1 MYRVFSKSFR
11 LKVYLRLVHIIKKH
25 VVGIAIV
32 ALLLFIFDIKWCNCW
47 TLNHQSQLTAGK
59 LQQPAE
65 TKIIANPF
73 NSLVISNRMKRL
85 VRDILVR
92 ASRPWYFVLK
102 TQLLNASISKSNKAL
117 DYVPEIF
124 INQPFLGK
132 RFIIL
137 DIKSI
142 TPRSITSDRYT
153 CRSCNRQIT
162 RENINLNSLTKTTI
176 CTNLL
181 SISSSRGME
190 IEPFVQTL

>member
-1 MYRVFSKSFR
+1 
-11 LKVYLRLVHIIKKH
+11 
-25 VVGIAIV
+25 
-32 ALLLFIFDIKWCNCW
+32 
-47 TLNHQSQLTAGK
+47 
-59 LQQPAE
+59 
-65 TKIIANPF
+65 
-73 NSLVISNRMKRL
+73 MKRL

-102 TQLLNASISKSNKAL
+102 TQLLIASINKSNKAL
-117 DYVPEIF
+117 DDVPESF

-142 TPRSITSDRYT
+142 TQINIQSRRGDNLRDRYID
-153 CRSCNRQIT
+153 CSCNRQMI
-162 RENINLNSLTKTTI
+162 RENINLNSLTKKTI

-190 IEPFVQTL
+190 IESFVQKL

>member
-1 MYRVFSKSFR
+1 
-11 LKVYLRLVHIIKKH
+11 
-25 VVGIAIV
+25 
-32 ALLLFIFDIKWCNCW
+32 
-47 TLNHQSQLTAGK
+47 
-59 LQQPAE
+59 
-65 TKIIANPF
+65 
-73 NSLVISNRMKRL
+73 MKRL

-102 TQLLNASISKSNKAL
+102 TQLLIASISKSNKAL

-132 RFIIL
+132 SFITL

-142 TPRSITSDRYT
+142 TQINVQSRRGDNLGLGRYT
-153 CRSCNRQIT
+153 GHSFNRQMT
-162 RENINLNSLTKTTI
+162 RENINLNSLTKKTI

-190 IEPFVQTL
+190 IEPFVQKL

>member
-1 MYRVFSKSFR
+1 MYRVLSNSFR
-11 LKVYLRLVHIIKKH
+11 LNVYLHLVHRINKH
-25 VVGIAIV
+25 VELLLDKKWFDVGILNDVIAERLITNLSWQQV
-32 ALLLFIFDIKWCNCW
+32 NC
-47 TLNHQSQLTAGK
+47 
-59 LQQPAE
+59 
-65 TKIIANPF
+65 
-73 NSLVISNRMKRL
+73 NSLLKLKLLPILLIVLLYQIEWNDWYI
-85 VRDILVR
+85 RDILVR
-92 ASRPWYFVLK
+92 ASRSWYFVLK
-102 TQLLNASISKSNKAL
+102 TQLLIACISKSNKAL